1 MPCIRMDCRV
11 QLVHL
16 LSQSRCGVL
25 DQHRLHGS
33 YPFRLHSITPGWGVV
48 DVKQMADNL
57 FYMRPCLGRVAFT
70 LDPVRGVAFVLGAL
84 CLQVSAPHVS
94 VVLAFLLCTHAV
106 TSRRDNN
113 RKVDDDGLGRGGQA
127 VVGGGEGV
135 PELLV
140 HSGSSRRGERTRSV
154 VVSGRPLLCAP
165 GFCLYTW
172 LPRAHLFFV
181 SVGICC
187 VCPSKCKYKFLK
199 WIC

>member
-1 MPCIRMDCRV
+1 MDCRV

-84 CLQVSAPHVS
+84 WLQVSAPHVS

-127 VVGGGEGV
+127 VVGGREGRGCRSCLFILARAAAV
-135 PELLV
+135 RGRVQWWSVGDHCCV
-140 HSGSSRRGERTRSV
+140 HLASV
-154 VVSGRPLLCAP
+154 CTP
-165 GFCLYTW
+165 GC
-172 LPRAHLFFV
+172 RAH
-181 SVGICC
+181 ICFSC
-187 VCPSKCKYKFLK
+187 LWAFAVFALANANRNF
-199 WIC
+199 